1 MQDKYPI
8 MIKKTERVNLYV
20 VTEIFTMENGRM
32 TNDMAM
38 EFNVKKMEG
47 VDTMVNIL
55 MVREMERAH

>member
-1 MQDKYPI
+1 

-38 EFNVKKMEG
+38 ELKVKKMERL
-47 VDTMVNIL
+47 DTKVNML